1 MSTWP
6 TPPQGEGYFFC
17 SGCCGGGGSCGGGGL
32 GIGQL
37 EAQAASAARYF
48 SPHVLMHLAV
58 AAASCPR
65 GHAWAQLSTAEVALR
80 RHSCLHCS
88 GSFCFGAA
96 ADAGSASNNPP
107 ITAAHHHE
115 ALFTRFMAR
124 ISSR

>member
-1 MSTWP
+1 LTHASA
-6 TPPQGEGYFFC
+6 GRGYFFC
-17 SGCCGGGGSCGGGGL
+17 CGGGSCGGGSCGGGAL

-37 EAQAASAARYF
+37 EAQDASAARYF
-48 SPHVLMHLAV
+48 SPHVVMHLAE

-65 GHAWAQLSTAEVALR
+65 GHAWEHESTAAVAFR

-96 ADAGSASNNPP
+96 AAAGSASSNPP